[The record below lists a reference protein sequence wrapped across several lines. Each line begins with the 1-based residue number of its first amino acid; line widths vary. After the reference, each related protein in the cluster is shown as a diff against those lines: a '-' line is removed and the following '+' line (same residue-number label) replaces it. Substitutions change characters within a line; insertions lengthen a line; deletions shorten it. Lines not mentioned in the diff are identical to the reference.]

1 MTPKASFYSNTYA
14 ITECKNGKA
23 LVKHGNFLPWLDIKR
38 QRTVTRATQSVRLNR
53 EMREGTLPPTPIAKT
68 YHPGN
73 VADVS
78 RPLIRSLSYE
88 F

>member
-1 MTPKASFYSNTYA
+1 MT
-14 ITECKNGKA
+14 G
-23 LVKHGNFLPWLDIKR
+23 
-38 QRTVTRATQSVRLNR
+38 ATQSVRLNR
-53 EMREGTLPPTPIAKT
+53 EMREGTLPPTLIAKT

-78 RPLIRSLSYE
+78 RPLLRSLSYE